1 MSDLNATA
9 SESFLGA
16 ISNGADEAASAFSR
30 TFDAQVTFTAGA
42 GGPLDI
48 ATLKSNFSMAGL
60 AMSLLTEGR
69 TILVLIPANTGL
81 IPDWCKAPD
90 ATGKSKLSTFAQEL
104 GMNIAPD
111 DFFPE
116 DFQSEMVD
124 NLAQAAE
131 NGKFGD
137 DPGFAE
143 LIIDQGGKKTT
154 ALIIW
159 PVRDQKAVFA
169 SQPAAE
175 PAAATPAPVPAA
187 AAPAPPPPPQPAA
200 AAASPFGSAFGFSP
214 FPGVQD
220 FSGDAGF
227 DDSDQKRLSTEE
239 LPGFTKSVLRIRV
252 PVAAVLARARRPI
265 KAILE
270 LGIGSVI
277 QFDKS
282 CDELLEL
289 ELDRTI
295 VALGEAVKVGDKF
308 GIRLS
313 SVILPKERFRQVE
326 VRKEGEYSRKPPR
339 PPQIIGKAPIRSL
352 EN

>member
-1 MSDLNATA
+1 MPDLNATA
-9 SESFLGA
+9 SEDFLSA
-16 ISNGADEAASAFSR
+16 IANGSDEAASAFSR
-30 TFDAQVTFTAGA
+30 TFDAQVTFAAGA
-42 GGPLDI
+42 GGSLDI
-48 ATLKSNFSMAGL
+48 ATLKSNFSMPGL

-69 TILVLIPANTGL
+69 TILVLFPANTGL

-90 ATGKSKLSTFAQEL
+90 ATEKSKLSTFAQEL

-131 NGKFGD
+131 NGKFGA

-143 LIIDQGGKKTT
+143 LIIDQEGKKTT

-159 PVRDQKAVFA
+159 PVQDQSAVFT
-169 SQPAAE
+169 SQSTAE
-175 PAAATPAPVPAA
+175 PAVTPVL
-187 AAPAPPPPPQPAA
+187 PPQREPV
-200 AAASPFGSAFGFSP
+200 ASPFDSSFSGFSP
-214 FPGVQD
+214 FPSVQD
-220 FSGDAGF
+220 FSGDAAF
-227 DDSDQKRLSTEE
+227 DEGDQKRLSTEE

-289 ELDRTI
+289 ELDRTVI
-295 VALGEAVKVGDKF
+295 AFGEAVKVGDKF
-308 GIRLS
+308 GVRLS
-313 SVILPKERFRQVE
+313 SVILPKERFRQVK
-326 VRKEGEYSRKPPR
+326 VRKEGEYNGKPSR

>member
-1 MSDLNATA
+1 MADLNATA
-9 SESFLGA
+9 NASFLEA
-16 ISNGADEAASAFSR
+16 IANGAGEAASAFSR
-30 TFDAQVTFTAGA
+30 TFDAQVTFAAGA
-42 GGPLDI
+42 GGPLDL
-48 ATLKSNFSMAGL
+48 ATLKTNFSVPGL

-104 GMNIAPD
+104 GMTVAPD

-124 NLAQAAE
+124 DLAQAAE
-131 NGKFGD
+131 SGKFGA

-143 LIIDQGGKKTT
+143 LIIDHEGKKTT
-154 ALIIW
+154 ALIVW
-159 PVRDQKAVFA
+159 PVEDQKAVFA
-169 SQPAAE
+169 ANAAAPAEEAKPAAAPPSPPPSPE
-175 PAAATPAPVPAA
+175 PAAAPS
-187 AAPAPPPPPQPAA
+187 
-200 AAASPFGSAFGFSP
+200 ASPFGASFGGFSP
-214 FPGVQD
+214 FAAPQD
-220 FSGDAGF
+220 FSADTSF
-227 DDSDQKRLSTEE
+227 EDTDQKRLSTDE
-239 LPGFTKSVLRIRV
+239 LPGFTKSVLKIRV

-295 VALGEAVKVGDKF
+295 IALGEAVKVGDKF
-308 GIRLS
+308 GVRLS
-313 SVILPKERFRQVE
+313 SVILPKERFRHVE

-352 EN
+352 EK